1 MTPAAHIALSHDHDC
16 GKEKDRSDE
25 AEHGRV
31 DTIALNLANIGK
43 GQYGVTKAREQV
55 VIRGLL
61 HLFEVAALRLRKD
74 VVLRVGDGVKDPVMG
89 FVVADV
95 KGGFG
100 GRFAVDVRADGG
112 EDGAQAD
119 QDGADFC
126 CHEDGEED
134 RVNDGTCSLMLQCDG
149 SHSGK
154 ERHAETSLG
163 VEEADSVLS
172 VLDYFMEKSEPA
184 IKCIFLVRW
193 KLSGRGVAGHRQ
205 ECSRRVVD
213 CGCSGAVVPVGWVRT
228 VPERKMRPPRMMSGK
243 KLCMWALP
251 LMSAL
256 MSTLRMQGQTA
267 PPEQPSQTTPS
278 VDMQRSE
285 KVQQRIPQQVVA
297 KLGALQGI
305 VMDQGGR
312 PLVGVEVKLS
322 GAGAVAPVL
331 TSGDGIFRVLRVPPG
346 MYQLTLTTRDGA
358 AVERQGVEVHAGE
371 VLSIEVH
378 LPVAEKGPVSVLGQ
392 KPADVLDEGSY
403 RELSRR
409 PDADGAIVAA
419 PIENILPDE
428 AYFQPRPDRWN
439 AEMPNYH
446 RYNLGDETPFVLGH
460 WYDPFNRN
468 RLKADKPL
476 IGKTFFSFTA
486 DSITALEGKRL
497 PTAAGQSTVDAIEP
511 DFFGRGGQFFL
522 AQTFRFSFDLFH
534 GDTSAFR
541 PVDWRIRIT
550 PAANINY
557 LQARENQVVSPIVTN
572 GTTRLDGHVGL
583 QEAFGEVKIHDFGP
597 NYDFLNFRAGI
608 QAFVSDFRGF
618 IFADEQPGARLFG
631 NLKSNRFQYNLAA
644 FDLLEKDTNSGLN
657 TFHRRGREVAVA
669 NIFIQD
675 FFAKGYTAQFS
686 YHFQRDNDSLHFNDN
701 GVIVRPAPIGT
712 IEEHRIDADYFGWT
726 GDGHLGKLNVTH
738 AFYETLGHDTLNQ
751 IAAQKTGINA
761 QLAAV
766 ELSVDRDYLRF
777 RTSFLFSSGDGK
789 PRDNTARGFSS
800 IVDGVAFAGGEFSFF
815 NREGI
820 PLARAGVALTAP
832 DSFLPDLRSS
842 KDEGQSNF
850 VNPGIFLYN
859 VGADAD
865 LLPTLK
871 LVVNTNFM
879 QFDRT
884 EPLEFLLQQNG
895 LRRTIGVDSG
905 IGFIYRPF
913 LNDNVILHA
922 GATDLVPLRGLRDI
936 YTSQTLVSVFGVVRF
951 QF

>member
-1 MTPAAHIALSHDHDC
+1 MDAIALDLTNV
-16 GKEKDRSDE
+16 GKG
-25 AEHGRV
+25 EHGV
-31 DTIALNLANIGK
+31 AE
-43 GQYGVTKAREQV
+43 AREQMV
-55 VIRGLL
+55 VGGLL
-61 HLFEVAALRLRKD
+61 HLFEISAFRLRKN
-74 VVLRVGDGVKDPVMG
+74 VVFRVGDRVKNPVMG
-89 FVVADV
+89 PVVANIE
-95 KGGFG
+95 GGLG
-100 GRFAVDVRADGG
+100 GCFAVDMWPDSG
-112 EDGAQAD
+112 EDDAQAD
-119 QDGADFC
+119 KNGTDFGGHKDCEKDGMDDGPRALVLKGDS
-126 CHEDGEED
+126 CHTGEQ
-134 RVNDGTCSLMLQCDG
+134 RYT
-149 SHSGK
+149 
-154 ERHAETSLG
+154 ETSLCIEKANG
-163 VEEADSVLS
+163 MLR
-172 VLDYFMEKSEPA
+172 VLDDLQEKFQSTMKIVLFVNWE
-184 IKCIFLVRW
+184 
-193 KLSGRGVAGHRQ
+193 LSKRGVAGHRQ
-205 ECSRRVVD
+205 ECSRRGVD
-213 CGCSGAVVPVGWVRT
+213 CYCSRPIVPVGWVRT
-228 VPERKMRPPRMMSGK
+228 VPERKMRPARMMSGK
-243 KLCMWALP
+243 KLRMWALL

-256 MSTLRMQGQTA
+256 LRTRSMQGQTA
-267 PPEQPSQTTPS
+267 TPEPLAQTAPQ
-278 VDMQRSE
+278 VDMQRSD
-285 KVQQRIPQQVVA
+285 KVQQRLPQQVVS
-297 KLGALQGI
+297 KVGALQGI
-305 VMDQGGR
+305 LMDQGGR
-312 PLVGVEVKLS
+312 PLVGFEVKLT
-322 GAGAVAPVL
+322 GAGMVAPVL
-331 TSGDGIFRVLRVPPG
+331 TSGDGIFRLLRVPPG
-346 MYQLTLTTRDGA
+346 VYQMTLTARDGA
-358 AVERQGVEVHAGE
+358 AVERQGVEIHAGE
-371 VLSIEVH
+371 VLSIEMHV
-378 LPVAEKGPVSVLGQ
+378 PVAEKGPVSVLGQ
-392 KPADVLDEGSY
+392 NPANVLEEANY
-403 RELSRR
+403 KELSRR
-409 PDADGAIVAA
+409 PDADGALVAA
-419 PIENILPDE
+419 PVENILPDA

-439 AEMPNYH
+439 TAMPNYH
-446 RYNLGDETPFVLGH
+446 RYDLGEETPFVLGH
-460 WYDPFNRN
+460 WYDPFNQN

-497 PTAAGQSTVDAIEP
+497 PTAAGQSTIDAIEP

-557 LQARENQVVSPIVTN
+557 LRARENQVVSPIDTN
-572 GTTRLDGHVGL
+572 GTARVDGHVGL

-597 NYDFLNFRAGI
+597 NYDFLNFRGGI
-608 QAFVSDFRGF
+608 QSFVSDFRGF
-618 IFADEQPGARLFG
+618 IFADEQPGLRLFG
-631 NLKSNRFQYNLAA
+631 NLKSNRFQYNFAA

-675 FFAKGYTAQFS
+675 FFVKGYTAQFS
-686 YHFQRDNDSLHFNDN
+686 YHFQRDNNSLHYNDN

-712 IEEHRIDADYFGWT
+712 IKEHRVDADYFGWT

-738 AFYETLGHDTLNQ
+738 AFYETLGHDTFNQ

-815 NREGI
+815 NREGV

-850 VNPGIFLYN
+850 VNPGILLYN

-905 IGFIYRPF
+905 VGFIYRPF
-913 LNDNVILHA
+913 LNDNVIIHA